1 MSEKW
6 QVRAIL
12 DETEGAM
19 RLGLVATRDLNG
31 KTQNTSGVV
40 VVSSVE
46 DAHHEA
52 RVYCAELGVADY
64 AFEDRRSAAA

>member
-12 DETEGAM
+12 HEAEGAL
-19 RLGLVATRDLNG
+19 RVGLAASRDLKG
-31 KTQNTSGVV
+31 QTQNTSGVV

-46 DAHHEA
+46 DAHQQA
-52 RVYCAELGVADY
+52 RVYCAELGVAD
-64 AFEDRRSAAA
+64 

>member
-12 DETEGAM
+12 HEANGAL

-40 VVSSVE
+40 AVANIE

-52 RVYCAELGVADY
+52 RAYCAELGVADY